1 MSFLMNKV
9 IKNCRKCHILD
20 SQSGSPL
27 CEADVLITKSDEIEL
42 TFSGWKPDLKSV
54 YKQPVIFYD
63 SVNGLVTCSCNLCE
77 IRPLTEKAG
86 FYHAV
91 CQIESVQDLMDRH
104 EDFRLTLSLA
114 VTIQYLDAH
123 GRKNSTV
130 GLTKNISAGG
140 IYVMTAEKLPSKD
153 IVLHFIQN
161 VLPISPRAAVLR
173 EELLENGKYGYGCR
187 FVQLSPYTE
196 SLLRGYIFQMETI
209 HRKNPN
215 GS

>member
-1 MSFLMNKV
+1 MNKL
-9 IKNCRKCHILD
+9 IKSCRKCHILD
-20 SQSGSPL
+20 SQNGSPL
-27 CEADVLITKSDEIEL
+27 CEADVFVTQSDEIQL
-42 TFSGWKPDLKSV
+42 TFSGWKPDLKKT

-77 IRPLTEKAG
+77 IRPVTEKSG
-86 FYHAV
+86 YYHAI
-91 CQIESVQDLMDRH
+91 CLIESVQDLMDRH
-104 EDFRLTLSLA
+104 EDFRLSLSLA
-114 VTIQYLDAH
+114 VTINYIDEH
-123 GRKNSTV
+123 RHTKSTM

-140 IYVMTAEKLPSKD
+140 VYLITAERLPSKD
-153 IVLHFIQN
+153 IVIHFIQD

-209 HRKNPN
+209 HRRITP
-215 GS
+215 GP